1 MKLSEFKSILNQIE
15 TIEFTLPD
23 GSLIPQHFHIT
34 EVGQLDKRFI
44 DCGSVLRKV
53 SVINFQLYT
62 ADDFDHRLSVQKMK
76 SLLDKSEKALLL
88 DDLEIEIE
96 YQSDTIGKYALGF
109 EQSRFTLVA
118 TQTDCLAKD
127 ECVVPN
133 ISKSK
138 TAAPTTSCTSDS
150 CCC

>member
-1 MKLSEFKSILNQIE
+1 
-15 TIEFTLPD
+15 
-23 GSLIPQHFHIT
+23 
-34 EVGQLDKRFI
+34 
-44 DCGSVLRKV
+44 
-53 SVINFQLYT
+53 
-62 ADDFDHRLSVQKMK
+62 MK